1 MMKKVMK
8 MKDIPMFTTDYGV
21 ASIILKEVP
30 YRALAFIHIQDV
42 QPGEA
47 EGLVE
52 ECVQFCR
59 AAGAEKVLAA
69 GHEELERY
77 PYDHSVIA
85 MSGAAN
91 PAPEANLWPVTR
103 ETVSKWREIY
113 NERMKDVD
121 NAATLTAFDEK
132 ELVSASGTYFVHDA
146 GRLLGIGWAEDGKL
160 KCVASVE
167 KGAGRRVLSTLLSAL
182 DCERVELEVASTNE
196 KAIRLYEAMGFI
208 KTGEVSRWYRVL

>member
-1 MMKKVMK
+1 
-8 MKDIPMFTTDYGV
+8 MKDIPIFTTDDGV
-21 ASIILKEVP
+21 ASILLKEVP
-30 YRALAFIHIQDV
+30 CRGLAYIHIRDV
-42 QPGEA
+42 QPGGVKA
-47 EGLVE
+47 LVE

-69 GHEELERY
+69 GHEELEAY
-77 PYDHSVIA
+77 PYEHSILS
-85 MSGAAN
+85 MSGSGEHE
-91 PAPEANLWPVTR
+91 PEANLWPVTR

-113 NERMKDVD
+113 NERMKGVD

-132 ELVSASGTYFVHDA
+132 ELVSSAGTYFVHDA
-146 GRLLGIGWAEDGKL
+146 GKLLGIGWVDDGKL

-182 DCERVELEVASTNE
+182 DCERVALEVASTNE
-196 KAIRLYEAMGFI
+196 KAIRLYESMGFI